1 MGGCYSFI
9 SKKHNSNVKNT
20 NIAVVSASSD
30 ISSMP
35 TLLPLAQ
42 SAEGRN
48 TKSVFVSSHTVDL
61 TEYGRGTAVQL
72 IPCDTLRND
81 VSCDTLRTSLPYG
94 DLFTPSLAT
103 QKASTLVPTH
113 TVDLTGEGRGVPY
126 AQLPCDTVTSSA
138 PNDTTRFKFPFDTF
152 TACSVDSIAI
162 DLTGGRSDA
171 TLVMDLTSV
180 RSGWAT
186 SGDPIQ

>member
-1 MGGCYSFI
+1 MG
-9 SKKHNSNVKNT
+9 HNSNVKDT
-20 NIAVVSASSD
+20 NMAVVSASRD

-48 TKSVFVSSHTVDL
+48 MKSVFVSSHTVDL
-61 TEYGRGTAVQL
+61 TEYGRGTAAQL

-113 TVDLTGEGRGVPY
+113 TVDLTGEGHGVPP
-126 AQLPCDTVTSSA
+126 AQIPC
-138 PNDTTRFKFPFDTF
+138 DTF

-162 DLTGGRSDA
+162 DLTGGRSEA
-171 TLVMDLTSV
+171 TLIMDLTSV

-186 SGDPIQ
+186 SGGPIQ